1 MCTISEG
8 LTLRSRSPHLHFCQI
23 RGNSIFGTHGKSDIR
38 AGESSFA
45 VPMLLEALLLICR
58 AIPLV
63 VFVMIS
69 KLDFSSA
76 REIDHFLLYVS
87 LISPEILG
95 RLFLIS

>member
-1 MCTISEG
+1 
-8 LTLRSRSPHLHFCQI
+8 
-23 RGNSIFGTHGKSDIR
+23 
-38 AGESSFA
+38 
-45 VPMLLEALLLICR
+45 MLLEALLLICR